1 VSPLVLPLVLPLVV
15 LVLFVEETG
24 AAAAAAA
31 VGLVAEVDDADEEG
45 GAAPLARSEEGSRK
59 LSRLFD
65 SPLARSPEED
75 AGRSLLARLLLAV
88 AAAAALAPVV
98 VLLVPAGDEGAK
110 GSE

>member
-24 AAAAAAA
+24 AAAAA
-31 VGLVAEVDDADEEG
+31 VGLVAEVDDADEEC